1 LKKDIYVV
9 YIAQMSLSYSSIQTA
24 NIPTGVIRDLG
35 SKGVKKIQTLP
46 SNQMLSAKHAG
57 KVFMPTKRIL
67 ASTYPST
74 IFSSAQKATSLI
86 PSIDFIEEILLKIDV
101 AIASAPLQ
109 LVPTAYWIR
118 QKDLRDSSSG
128 TVIQTAYDDTDNA
141 NLLNRVTAGREKA
154 IFKTNNI
161 ESNSIGKLGL
171 TKPLPVGTHTFY
183 IPLLTSVFENFGG
196 LYLADMVGDL
206 ALDLTTPSTI
216 IASGAGTLT
225 ATISFV
231 VSGAKLMEEDIAIYR
246 NRYKMNAVECQFLEP
261 LRTEFYNVTMT
272 AASSNNLFKLNNVD
286 GLCAYQ
292 MMLFRPTGTIGQNA
306 NFAAWKLLNIGDYNG
321 AGLDLV
327 SSSGESKWGLGS
339 HVPTR
344 YIRQHMSVDNF
355 DNDWVSQKPVYFLNY
370 SDNMNTALRGVV
382 NGGYRFRAT
391 DGDQIR
397 VNLPAAPINE
407 VQTVTFT
414 ATPAVGGF
422 YSFNFRG
429 EESAQILASSSVAVM
444 KATFEAMRG
453 VASRFLTVTFSAAAS
468 AGASFTI
475 TFVDPEGT
483 LTDGDVVNI
492 ISHDGM
498 VAGAS
503 TARTVAGVPGLATG
517 NYDVFVYSYLYNL
530 AAYSNGKLT
539 SQLL

>member
-1 LKKDIYVV
+1 
-9 YIAQMSLSYSSIQTA
+9 
-24 NIPTGVIRDLG
+24 
-35 SKGVKKIQTLP
+35 
-46 SNQMLSAKHAG
+46 
-57 KVFMPTKRIL
+57 
-67 ASTYPST
+67 
-74 IFSSAQKATSLI
+74 
-86 PSIDFIEEILLKIDV
+86 
-101 AIASAPLQ
+101 
-109 LVPTAYWIR
+109 
-118 QKDLRDSSSG
+118 
-128 TVIQTAYDDTDNA
+128 
-141 NLLNRVTAGREKA
+141 
-154 IFKTNNI
+154 
-161 ESNSIGKLGL
+161 
-171 TKPLPVGTHTFY
+171 
-183 IPLLTSVFENFGG
+183 
-196 LYLADMVGDL
+196 
-206 ALDLTTPSTI
+206 
-216 IASGAGTLT
+216 
-225 ATISFV
+225 
-231 VSGAKLMEEDIAIYR
+231 
-246 NRYKMNAVECQFLEP
+246 
-261 LRTEFYNVTMT
+261 MT

-517 NYDVFVYSYLYNL
+517 NYDVFIYSYLYNL